1 MSHLEHAQKNRRV
14 SMRISDTTYN
24 RIKWFALAFIPA
36 FEVLILTVGKIWGL
50 PYYSEIGATVAALG
64 VFLAAVIGVSS
75 KNYYEDLEE
84 MTEEEYLN
92 LYYGDESEE
101 EAES

>member
-1 MSHLEHAQKNRRV
+1 
-14 SMRISDTTYN
+14 MRISDTTYN

-50 PYYSEIGATVAALG
+50 PYYSEIGATVAAVG

-75 KNYYEDLEE
+75 RNYYEDLAQPTDENLMNE
-84 MTEEEYLN
+84 YEDEDEEE
-92 LYYGDESEE
+92 GGTDE
-101 EAES
+101 